1 MDLDASHF
9 PSGQHDDC
17 GFFPEDRVSKRA
29 VRLRCV
35 TIQVYA
41 VIYLYAISF
50 CHFTVG
56 FLRRAALDLQP
67 SAARLPRSS
76 LAKLIFTSETRA
88 NASRQHTDGK
98 LSTATVA
105 FPLRH

>member
-29 VRLRCV
+29 VRLRSV

-41 VIYLYAISF
+41 VIYLHAISF
-50 CHFTVG
+50 LSLHCRIPSARSLG
-56 FLRRAALDLQP
+56 FAALCCSFAPEL
-67 SAARLPRSS
+67 AAE
-76 LAKLIFTSETRA
+76 AHIYI
-88 NASRQHTDGK
+88 
-98 LSTATVA
+98 
-105 FPLRH
+105 